1 MPSTACL
8 CFFATMEPAFNRST
22 VSAAMQDSN
31 FSRRRIDACCHCAAS
46 SIRVTRRSLHLF
58 AIWLLTASLLALTFV
73 PPSARASDGMEITT
87 AGLERSDE
95 GYRLAIT
102 TSFELNRGLEDAIMR
117 GIPLYFTTEVEI
129 DRPRW
134 YWFDEKAVSAS
145 QTIRISYN
153 VLTHQFHAAI
163 IGSLQQSFNTLEDAL
178 SLVRRPSRW
187 IVADNGALK
196 PGALYNVAVRVGLDV
211 ARLTKPFQVNAL
223 NNSDWRFSSDWI
235 QFNYRA
241 E

>member
-8 CFFATMEPAFNRST
+8 CFFATMAPVFDRST
-22 VSAAMQDSN
+22 VSAAMQDSH
-31 FSRRRIDACCHCAAS
+31 FSRRCIDACCHCTAL
-46 SIRVTRRSLHLF
+46 SIRVIRRPLHLF
-58 AIWLLTASLLALTFV
+58 AIWLLTASLLVLTFA
-73 PPSARASDGMEITT
+73 PPSALASDGMEITT
-87 AGLERSDE
+87 AALERSDE
-95 GYRLAIT
+95 GYRLAIA

-134 YWFDEKAVSAS
+134 YWFDEKAVSTS

-187 IVADNGALK
+187 IVAEKGALK

-235 QFNYRA
+235 QFTYRA